1 MGRIEQVFADFHYNT
16 SMNRISE
23 QFQSEAAA
31 RLFAQQDVLLA
42 YLYGSQARG
51 EAGLL
56 SDVDVTVLFAPYL
69 GKQARFRR
77 RLDLSG
83 ELGGMWPRDD
93 VQVVDLAEASPLLRH
108 RVYVDGRVLYCADDA
123 VRVKF
128 ILDTIRDYE
137 DTRPIRRVNEK
148 YTLAYFAD

>member
-1 MGRIEQVFADFHYNT
+1 
-16 SMNRISE
+16 MNHSSE
-23 QFQSEAAA
+23 QFQSEAVA

-56 SDVDVTVLFAPYL
+56 SDVDVAVLFAPHL
-69 GKQARFRR
+69 SKQVRFRR
-77 RLDLSG
+77 LLDLSG
-83 ELGGMWPRDD
+83 ELGDIWRRDD

>member
-1 MGRIEQVFADFHYNT
+1 
-16 SMNRISE
+16 MNHLDEPLRQE
-23 QFQSEAAA
+23 EMTQ
-31 RLFAQQDVLLA
+31 LFARQEVSLA

-51 EAGLL
+51 DAGFL
-56 SDVDVTVLFAPYL
+56 SDVDVAVLFAPNVS
-69 GKQARFRR
+69 KPDRFRR
-77 RLDLSG
+77 LLHLSG
-83 ELGGMWPRDD
+83 ELGDMWQRDD

-128 ILDTIRDYE
+128 ILDTMREYE
-137 DTRPIRRVNEK
+137 DTRPIRRINEK

>member
-1 MGRIEQVFADFHYNT
+1 
-16 SMNRISE
+16 MNPFIE

-56 SDVDVTVLFAPYL
+56 SDVDVAVLFAPHL
-69 GKQARFRR
+69 SKQARFRQL
-77 RLDLSG
+77 LDLSG
-83 ELGGMWPRDD
+83 ELGDIWQRDD

-128 ILDTIRDYE
+128 IMDTIRDYE
-137 DTRPIRRVNEK
+137 DTRPIRRINAK